1 MADALRASILTNP
14 LLEESGQ
21 TLDVA
26 ELFGI
31 GKAKT
36 RISVISF
43 VGLSSLEAQ
52 QQFVNQLA
60 MALFTWIK
68 KNPSIGPTGV
78 TGLFVLDE
86 AKDFLPGGSNS
97 SPCKKSLMR
106 LAAQARKYG
115 LGMVVATQNP
125 KDLDYNAVAQ
135 FATQFFGRANS
146 PQVIDFIDT
155 MLQAKGGS
163 GEGVARLQKGQ
174 FFVTSSEGL
183 SHPVKVKVPLCLSN
197 HPDGR
202 PLTESEVLDHAKV
215 PLL

>member
-1 MADALRASILTNP
+1 M
-14 LLEESGQ
+14 
-21 TLDVA
+21 LDIGR
-26 ELFGI
+26 LFGL
-31 GKAKT
+31 GNPKT

-43 VGLSSLEAQ
+43 IGLQSLESQ

-68 KNPSIGPTGV
+68 KHPSVGATGV

-86 AKDFLPGGSNS
+86 AKDFLPGGSSS

-183 SHPVKVKVPLCLSN
+183 SHPVKIKAPLCLTN

-202 PLTESEVLDHAKV
+202 PLTESEILKRAQAAK
-215 PLL
+215 L